1 MAVVE
6 LTSEVVRAKA
16 AEYDAEHAL
25 FAVEDEQ
32 VEGLPGAFSSGDFG
46 WRDAAWVVRW
56 YYRRYLGDYPEE
68 RRRAAEAAFGENDYE
83 AVRSAIEG
91 ALDAPD
97 DAGAVRRLTDLSG
110 VDVPVAAA
118 FLMFADPCAYV
129 VVGEREWAVLREAG
143 ELDGRYPDPPSVD
156 EYLTYLDACRAVADR
171 TDCDLWS
178 LYRALWRLY
187 VEL

>member
-1 MAVVE
+1 ME

-25 FAVEDEQ
+25 FAVEAEQ
-32 VEGLPGAFSSGDFG
+32 VEGLPGAFASGDFG
-46 WRDAAWVVRW
+46 WRDAEWVVRW

-83 AVRSAIEG
+83 AVRSAISG

-97 DAGAVRRLTDLSG
+97 DAEAVRRLTDLDG

-118 FLMFADPCAYV
+118 FLMFADPGAYV

-143 ELDGRYPDPPSVD
+143 VLDGPYPDPPSVD
-156 EYLTYLDACRAVADR
+156 EYLAYLDTCRAVADR
-171 TDCDLWS
+171 TDCDLWT
-178 LYRALWRLY
+178 LYRGLWRLY
-187 VEL
+187 GEL